1 VFIGD
6 VDRVALSGATARE
19 MPTADCVPLS
29 RSARA
34 RIAHVTANTKVVALT
49 SLVDADHF
57 IYIVDVE
64 KRFICQQ
71 TGSLRVRPRV
81 SACERERLREVSRSL
96 GVPSLLTL
104 ARATT
109 PIDA

>member
-1 VFIGD
+1 
-6 VDRVALSGATARE
+6 
-19 MPTADCVPLS
+19 M
-29 RSARA
+29 
-34 RIAHVTANTKVVALT
+34 VVAIP

-57 IYIVDVE
+57 IHIVDVE

-71 TGSLRVRPRV
+71 TGSLRVRSLV
-81 SACERERLREVSRSL
+81 SACERERLHEVSRSL

>member
-71 TGSLRVRPRV
+71 TGSLRVRSLV

-96 GVPSLLTL
+96 
-104 ARATT
+104 
-109 PIDA
+109 